1 VIDAPSIS
9 QETLVVTPED
19 RPVDFADPFWRKARR
34 RFPQLLMAC
43 LALHLTILLLL
54 FLMDQPD
61 NVGAPPVKEIP
72 VQIIVQPP
80 PPPPPP
86 PPKPE
91 QKKPEPKPKPKQEP
105 PKPKYLHEEQ
115 PAFDAPRAANQETI
129 KRQALDDK
137 TRAPVQAK
145 PAPANETKPTPEA
158 PKPAQNAAPEAAQQT
173 TSPEKPEPDKKDA
186 EALNKAAPVQDRKS
200 QRRMREAKH
209 HATLPDD
216 ERGAVAR
223 ELASLEPSP
232 NFTFAAKT
240 EVSPVSGGTEDMRY
254 LSVLFGLIMRQRHM
268 PPRVLHNDVEV
279 VVAFWVDASGA
290 LVQTELYRTSGY
302 PEYDHEAISA
312 VRRAAPF
319 PQPPYGE
326 PHGFIAKMDFPA
338 R

>member
-1 VIDAPSIS
+1 VTDAPSIL

-19 RPVDFADPFWRKARR
+19 RPIDFADPFWRKARR
-34 RFPQLLMAC
+34 RFPQILLGV
-43 LALHLTILLLL
+43 LLLHLTILLLL

-61 NVGAPPVKEIP
+61 NDSAPPVKEIP
-72 VQIIVQPP
+72 VEIIVQP

-91 QKKPEPKPKPKQEP
+91 QKKPEPKPKQQP
-105 PKPKYLHEEQ
+105 PKPKYEHEEK

-129 KRQALDDK
+129 KREALDDK

-158 PKPAQNAAPEAAQQT
+158 PKPAQNAAPAPSEQT
-173 TSPEKPEPDKKDA
+173 TSPEKPTPDNKDA
-186 EALNKAAPVQDRKS
+186 EALDKAAPVQAKKS
-200 QRRMREAKH
+200 AQRIRQTKRRA
-209 HATLPDD
+209 ALPDD

-254 LSVLFGLIMRQRHM
+254 LSVLFGLIMKQRHM
-268 PPRVLHNDVEV
+268 PPRVLHDDVEV
-279 VVAFWVDASGA
+279 VVAFWVDDSGA

-302 PEYDHEAISA
+302 PEYDHEAVSA

>member
-1 VIDAPSIS
+1 VTDAPSIL

-34 RFPQLLMAC
+34 RFPQLLMGC

-91 QKKPEPKPKPKQEP
+91 QKKPEPKPKQEP

-115 PAFDAPRAANQETI
+115 PAYDAPRAANQETI

-145 PAPANETKPTPEA
+145 PAPANDTKPTPQA

-186 EALNKAAPVQDRKS
+186 EALGRASAGPEIATPDAGGQASRDAA
-200 QRRMREAKH
+200 
-209 HATLPDD
+209 
-216 ERGAVAR
+216 G
-223 ELASLEPSP
+223 
-232 NFTFAAKT
+232 
-240 EVSPVSGGTEDMRY
+240 
-254 LSVLFGLIMRQRHM
+254 
-268 PPRVLHNDVEV
+268 
-279 VVAFWVDASGA
+279 
-290 LVQTELYRTSGY
+290 
-302 PEYDHEAISA
+302 
-312 VRRAAPF
+312 
-319 PQPPYGE
+319 
-326 PHGFIAKMDFPA
+326 
-338 R
+338 

>member
-1 VIDAPSIS
+1 VTDVPSPL
-9 QETLVVTPED
+9 QETLVVSPED
-19 RPVDFADPFWRKARR
+19 RLLALADPFWRNARR
-34 RFPQLLMAC
+34 RFPQILIAC
-43 LALHLTILLLL
+43 LLVHLTILLML
-54 FLMDQPD
+54 FLMDQSD
-61 NVGAPPVKEIP
+61 KNAAPAEKEIP
-72 VQIIVQPP
+72 VQVIIQPP
-80 PPPPPP
+80 PPPA
-86 PPKPE
+86 PKPAP
-91 QKKPEPKPKPKQEP
+91 KKPEPKPKPKPKQEQ
-105 PKPKYLHEEQ
+105 PKPKYEREEK

-129 KRQALDDK
+129 KREALDDK

-158 PKPAQNAAPEAAQQT
+158 PKPAQNAAPAPAEQT
-173 TSPEKPEPDKKDA
+173 TSPEQPKDDKDA
-186 EALNKAAPVQDRKS
+186 EALDKAAPIKARKS
-200 QRRMREAKH
+200 AQRIRQTKH
-209 HATLPDD
+209 RATLPDD

-268 PPRVLHNDVEV
+268 PARILHNDVEV
-279 VVAFWVDASGA
+279 VVAFWVDDSGA
-290 LVQTELYRTSGY
+290 LVQTALYRTSGY
-302 PEYDHEAISA
+302 PEFDREAVAA

-319 PQPPYGE
+319 PHPPYGE

>member
-1 VIDAPSIS
+1 MTDAPSIF

-19 RPVDFADPFWRKARR
+19 RPIDFADPFWRKARR
-34 RFPQLLMAC
+34 RFPQILLGV
-43 LALHLTILLLL
+43 LLLHLTILLLL

-61 NVGAPPVKEIP
+61 DDSAPPVKEIP
-72 VQIIVQPP
+72 VEIIVQPS

-91 QKKPEPKPKPKQEP
+91 QKKPEPKPKQQP
-105 PKPKYLHEEQ
+105 PKPKYQHEEK

-129 KRQALDDK
+129 KREALDDK
-137 TRAPVQAK
+137 TRAPVQEQK
-145 PAPANETKPTPEA
+145 PTPANETKPTPEA

-186 EALNKAAPVQDRKS
+186 EALDKAAPVQARKS
-200 QRRMREAKH
+200 QRRMREANH
-209 HATLPDD
+209 RATLPDD

-279 VVAFWVDASGA
+279 VVAFWVDDSGA

-302 PEYDHEAISA
+302 PEYDHEAVSA